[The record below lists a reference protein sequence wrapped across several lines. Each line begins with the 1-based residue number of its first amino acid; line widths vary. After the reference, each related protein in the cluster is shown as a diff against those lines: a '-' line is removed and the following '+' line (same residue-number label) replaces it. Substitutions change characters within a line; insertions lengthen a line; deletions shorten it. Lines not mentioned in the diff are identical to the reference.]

1 MTPVNRRVFQEL
13 FLLLTALFAISW
25 AVIRACVQS
34 ITIDEADTYLLFAGR
49 SARFIWYPSSNNHVL
64 NSLLMWISTC
74 LLGTSSITVRAPAIL
89 GTIIYI
95 CVCFF
100 LCKYITDQFS
110 LRLPLFICLTYNPF
124 LFDFMVAA
132 RGYSLALACLLAAIA
147 MPLWRREQEER
158 ACVWASLLLG
168 LSFCANFS
176 FAFVD
181 AAAFFAIAVWAVRR
195 RGPHILGACILPG
208 FIAALLICGYPVLH
222 WHKHELWYGATSL
235 SQVARSIMQPSLFQL
250 DPRFERAG
258 LYLAMNYL
266 KPALLPLLGIL
277 CACQVIVT
285 RIDGSWLRDA
295 GARRLGRLACALT
308 AIAGLAI
315 FTHWLGFRLFGL
327 LLPMGRTA
335 IYLVPFCTLI
345 AGIVAAV
352 RAQSGAGLWLHRGL
366 ICMFFTLACYFL
378 LCLRLTYFEEWKW
391 DAEVKDVYPL
401 LAKYNHSDGV
411 TDIGC
416 SWYYT
421 AALNYYRLAS
431 GRETI
436 EEMKSGAE
444 PIPGKP
450 VYVLHGLMDRE
461 FIAREGLA
469 IVYRGASTD
478 IVVAVKPEARLRPVT
493 MEPCGTCPTN
503 NDSTMADD
511 SSGPLRVCLGCGAGS
526 RAVDHAR

>member
-13 FLLLTALFAISW
+13 FLSLTALFAISW

-34 ITIDEADTYLLFAGR
+34 ITIDEADTYLMFVAR

-64 NSLLMWISTC
+64 NSLLMWMATC
-74 LLGTSSITVRAPAIL
+74 LLGTSSLTVRAPAIL
-89 GTIIYI
+89 GTIVYI
-95 CVCFF
+95 CVCYF
-100 LCKYITDQFS
+100 LCKCIASQFS

-132 RGYSLALACLLAAIA
+132 RGYSLALAFLLAAIA
-147 MPLWRREQEER
+147 VPLWHREMEILPLPKSC
-158 ACVWASLLLG
+158 ALASLLLG

-181 AAAFFAIAVWAVRR
+181 AAAFLAIAIWAFQ
-195 RGPHILGACILPG
+195 RGGVAILRACVLPG
-208 FIAALLICGYPVLH
+208 LFVAFLVVGYPVLH
-222 WHKHELWYGATSL
+222 WHRRDLWYGATSL
-235 SQVARSIMQPSLFQL
+235 GQMANSIVQPSLFQL

-258 LYLAMNYL
+258 LYQAMSFL
-266 KPALLPLLGIL
+266 KPALLPALGLL
-277 CACQVIVT
+277 CACQLLVT
-285 RIDGSWLRDA
+285 RIEGSWLRDA
-295 GARRLGRLACALT
+295 PARRLGRLASVLA
-308 AIAGLAI
+308 AIALAAV
-315 FTHWLGFRLFGL
+315 FTHWAGFRLFGL

-335 IYLVPFCTLI
+335 IYLVPLCTLI
-345 AGIVAAV
+345 AGIIAAV
-352 RAQSGAGLWLHRGL
+352 PPHCRVGLWLHRGL
-366 ICMFFTLACYFL
+366 IAAFFTLACYFL
-378 LCLRLTYFEEWKW
+378 LCLRLTYFEEWRW

-401 LAKYNHSDGV
+401 LARYNHMDGV

-421 AALNYYRLAS
+421 STLNFY
-431 GRETI
+431 RETSGKETM

-450 VYVLHGLMDRE
+450 VYVLHSVMDRD

-469 IVYRGASTD
+469 IVFRGASTD

-493 MEPCGTCPTN
+493 MEPCANP
-503 NDSTMADD
+503 
-511 SSGPLRVCLGCGAGS
+511 CGQVRNLS
-526 RAVDHAR
+526 Y